1 MGKPSTRQR
10 QPNGRISSTSIG
22 RNRSLSKLDTLFAMT
37 ARDREVERFDRWADT
52 YDRSFLQRRVFEPV
66 HEALIEALGPVE
78 GRRVLDVGCGTGT
91 LTIALARRSARAIGV
106 DPAPRMVAQAR
117 AKRGEAPV
125 SFLVASAE
133 SLPFDDASFERAT
146 ASLTVHHWADAE
158 RGLAELARVLRPGGR
173 AAIAEIDLP
182 SPIRWVLRLV
192 GSPHAGWSRRE
203 LAGILHRSGFSR
215 VETMARGPLGPKLAI
230 IRADR

>member
-1 MGKPSTRQR
+1 MR
-10 QPNGRISSTSIG
+10 
-22 RNRSLSKLDTLFAMT
+22 
-37 ARDREVERFDRWADT
+37 ARDHQVERFDRWAET

-66 HEALIEALGPVE
+66 HEALIQALGPLE

-91 LTIALARRSARAIGV
+91 LTVALAGRSARAIGV

-117 AKRGEAPV
+117 AKQNDAPV

-133 SLPFDDASFERAT
+133 SLPFADSSFDLAT
-146 ASLTVHHWADAE
+146 ASFTVHHWRDAE

-173 AAIAEIDLP
+173 AAIAELDLP
-182 SPIRWVLRLV
+182 GPIRSVLRLV
-192 GSPHAGWSRRE
+192 GGPHAGWSRRE

-215 VETMARGPLGPKLAI
+215 VEALARGPLGPKLAI
-230 IRADR
+230 IGADR